1 MVWLNWIHICKKM
14 SKFKVLFLAKEFCQK
29 NVYKLCDFM
38 WHIRKCKTEGAKDR
52 LERPG
57 AGDKK
62 EIAAGVV

>member
-1 MVWLNWIHICKKM
+1 M
-14 SKFKVLFLAKEFCQK
+14 LFLAKEFCQK